1 MQNMTDSRYGA
12 WDYDEL
18 THEKDSIVLSVPDDF
33 GVALDAL
40 MTVELGIPTILVQGV
55 EDMSGNSLWSGE
67 ARFTDPDAL
76 IKWLDERYL
85 RIAL

>member
-1 MQNMTDSRYGA
+1 MQNMTDTRYGA

-18 THEKDSIVLSVPDDF
+18 AHECDSIVTSVPEDF
-33 GVALDAL
+33 GVILDAL

-55 EDMSGNSLWSGE
+55 ADMSGNSLWSGE
-67 ARFTDPDAL
+67 VRFTDPDAL